1 MKYTK
6 GREICHSIEL
16 WYFKGTFIKTYFCS
30 DALSVYGYILSIVYV
45 LPHYHKKTVNFI
57 KEMRKRCSVLNLVF
71 EKVTFLMEDIE
82 KGYLFCDKWY
92 IKRVKDWKLGW
103 SLPTHNFV
111 EYGCPNQF
119 SQGLQTC
126 VSSNSHWNVLTIN
139 HTLTPLLEIIIFTA
153 GRNN

>member
-1 MKYTK
+1 M
-6 GREICHSIEL
+6 
-16 WYFKGTFIKTYFCS
+16 
-30 DALSVYGYILSIVYV
+30 YGYILSIVYV

-126 VSSNSHWNVLTIN
+126 VSSNSHWNQGSYPFLNKKFTNFSRTFKDTFPIFQGRHSVQKKSLESMSFLVLPQ
-139 HTLTPLLEIIIFTA
+139 HE
-153 GRNN
+153 